1 MVTLQKVE
9 IRKYQDVNMKIQA
22 HVNWP
27 GTKNCPKGKIKH
39 VINGS
44 TNDCKRRRFRLVR
57 RDYSK
62 LRQGQILHA
71 NL

>member
-1 MVTLQKVE
+1 
-9 IRKYQDVNMKIQA
+9 MKIQA

-62 LRQGQILHA
+62 LRQGQMLHA